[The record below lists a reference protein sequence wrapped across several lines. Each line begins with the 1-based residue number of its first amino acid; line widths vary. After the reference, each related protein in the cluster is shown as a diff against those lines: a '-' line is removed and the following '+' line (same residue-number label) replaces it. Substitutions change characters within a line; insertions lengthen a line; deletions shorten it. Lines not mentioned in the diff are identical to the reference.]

1 MDSTNLLVLNQHI
14 VKGYKSGNIYLPFN
28 FSLSISALLSTFRP
42 SLLSTTGILMI
53 VGVPAPVSPVST
65 TSALNSLKGF
75 RISSVLSPHS
85 SLAARQSSPTQEWR
99 QQKTDCTGK
108 DSKSSAAATFNEL
121 MGFLALTAMSNRL
134 SSALFSTVF
143 T

>member
-14 VKGYKSGNIYLPFN
+14 VKGYKSRNIYLPFN
-28 FSLSISALLSTFRP
+28 LSFNISPLLKTFRP

-99 QQKTDCTGK
+99 QQKTDCTGI

-121 MGFLALTAMSNRL
+121 MGFLALTAMSTRL
-134 SSALFSTVF
+134 SSALFSTEF